1 MIQNVVIGDILISP
15 EKLFAKDLED
25 WENNERGQTLFT
37 QTRFLP
43 AILKEAGIVNST
55 SEIRRNRPDLV
66 KELNEI
72 DFFQI
77 KIGKKILFIAV
88 GN

>member
-25 WENNERGQTLFT
+25 WENNERHQTLFT